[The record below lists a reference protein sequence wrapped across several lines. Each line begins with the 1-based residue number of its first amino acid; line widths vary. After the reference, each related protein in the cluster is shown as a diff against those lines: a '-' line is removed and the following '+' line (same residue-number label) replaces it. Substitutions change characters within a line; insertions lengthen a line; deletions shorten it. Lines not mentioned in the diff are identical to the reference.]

1 MSQEHASPMGG
12 PILTRAFAGLI
23 GLLAVGVVVMAW
35 RFASGLGA
43 TTALSHGYPWGI
55 WIALEVVTGT
65 ALACGGYAVAILCY
79 VLNKGEYHPL
89 VRPAILTSALGYTMA
104 ALAIIIDVG
113 RYWNIFKIPIRFN
126 QWNLTSV
133 LLEVALCVMAYVVVL
148 WIELSPAFLEKWKQG
163 PEGLLQSVADKTY
176 PVLNKLMV
184 VIIALGLLLP
194 TMHQSSLGSV
204 MLISGPKLHRL
215 WFTPMLPLLFLVSC
229 IGMGY
234 AVVVF
239 ESSVS
244 SKIFKL
250 KPETKM
256 LGRLSAAMIPALA
269 LYVVLRIGDI
279 VFRGQIGNA
288 FAFDLYAFLFWVEI
302 ALFVIPIVML
312 ASRERRMT
320 PRGQFDAAIFMILG
334 GSLYRF
340 NTYLTAFDPGPGW
353 SYFPTLWEILV
364 SGGIVALEIM
374 IYVFV
379 VKRYPILAGKQPA
392 EARA

>member
-1 MSQEHASPMGG
+1 MGG

-23 GLLAVGVVVMAW
+23 GLFAVGVVVMAW

-163 PEGLLQSVADKTY
+163 PEGLLKSVADKTY

-229 IGMGY
+229 IGMGF

-279 VFRGQIGNA
+279 AFRGQLGNA
-288 FAFDLYAFLFWVEI
+288 FALDLYSFLFWVEI

-312 ASRERRMT
+312 ASRERRMS
-320 PRGQFDAAIFMILG
+320 PRGQFDAAIFMIIG

-353 SYFPTLWEILV
+353 SYFPTLWEILI

-392 EARA
+392 EATA

>member
-1 MSQEHASPMGG
+1 MSEEQASPVGG
-12 PILTRAFAGLI
+12 PILTKAFAWLI
-23 GLLAVGVVVMAW
+23 GLFSVGVVVMAW

-148 WIELSPAFLEKWKQG
+148 WIELSPAFLEKWKEHSDG
-163 PEGLLQSVADKTY
+163 ALKMIADKTY

-215 WFTPMLPLLFLVSC
+215 WFTPLLPLLFLVSC

-234 AVVVF
+234 AMVVF
-239 ESSVS
+239 ESSVAAR
-244 SKIFKL
+244 IFKR
-250 KPETKM
+250 KAETTM
-256 LGRLSAAMIPALA
+256 LGKLSAAMIPALA
-269 LYVVLRIGDI
+269 LYVVLRLGDI
-279 VFRGQIGNA
+279 ILRGQLGAA
-288 FAFDLYAFLFWVEI
+288 FALDIYSFLFWIEI

-312 ASRERRMT
+312 ASKERRMR
-320 PRGQFDAAIFMILG
+320 PRVQFDAAIFMILG
-334 GSLYRF
+334 GALYRF
-340 NTYLTAFDPGPGW
+340 DTYLVAFNPGPGW
-353 SYFPTLWEILV
+353 SYFPTLWEILI
-364 SGGIVALEIM
+364 SAGIVALEIM
-374 IYVFV
+374 LYVYI
-379 VKRYPILAGKQPA
+379 VKRYPILAG
-392 EARA
+392 RASATASA